1 MTKGATNLKLRTL
14 AVALSTAFIVLALSL
29 VGSPAMAGPRHCV
42 TYDFAGNELCVSEN
56 GLEGGD
62 YFVPGE
68 TTWTCVIYTF
78 SGAEICVSN
87 DGQIRNH

>member
-1 MTKGATNLKLRTL
+1 MTKATIRAIGTGCI
-14 AVALSTAFIVLALSL
+14 AIALSL
-29 VGSPAMAGPRHCV
+29 LGSPAMAGPRQCV

-68 TTWTCVIYTF
+68 TTWTCVTYTF
-78 SGAEICVSN
+78 SGAEICVSS
-87 DGQIRNH
+87 DGQIRNY